1 MTFTLTLAQAVTEAV
16 TVNYV
21 TSDGTAT
28 AGQDY
33 TAVTSGE
40 ATIPANSTSAT
51 FTVSVT
57 GDTTDEANE
66 TFNVTISLPEPEP
79 DLNGSGN
86 GEHPVA
92 ISGGATATAA
102 GTIMDDDPVVVTVA
116 PKAASVVEGQDAVF
130 VLTRAGVTDGALSIR
145 VRLRAP
151 GRVETLSAEFDA
163 AATTTELSRLQ
174 PRTTTWWTTPPRTT
188 TPSKSSAT
196 GTSMAG
202 MTPSILPET
211 RMRPR

>member
-86 GEHPVA
+86 GEHLVA
-92 ISGGATATAA
+92 IVGGRHRHRR
-102 GTIMDDDPVVVTVA
+102 GDHHGRRPCCGHCR
-116 PKAASVVEGQDAVF
+116 PKGG
-130 VLTRAGVTDGALSIR
+130 LG
-145 VRLRAP
+145 
-151 GRVETLSAEFDA
+151 
-163 AATTTELSRLQ
+163 
-174 PRTTTWWTTPPRTT
+174 
-188 TPSKSSAT
+188 
-196 GTSMAG
+196 
-202 MTPSILPET
+202 
-211 RMRPR
+211 